1 VAICLSSRFKNK
13 NNTRAEWYVARDR
26 RYWTEAIGRS
36 HSDLHRKPDGL
47 APPVSVFLIGRKRFL
62 STSLPLVQLFLME
75 NYSAPPIT
83 PELAGS
89 LMPMRPDDSF
99 KGTFGKALVVAGSR
113 KYTGAAKLAIQ
124 AALRSGAGLV
134 FAAIPE
140 SIHAPLAASIS
151 EAIWL
156 LLPEKDGAITAEGR
170 SACVEEKEAGQA
182 SEEKAGL
189 FPTEGKDAVLVGPG
203 LNQTEGTQ
211 AFLLG
216 LLEHLCEVAPDLP
229 LVVDA
234 DALNILS
241 QQPDWHRLLPNRI
254 VLTPHEM
261 EFSRLTGL
269 SLSEIHSNRLK
280 LATTY
285 AQKWQLTLILK
296 GPNTLVASHD
306 GDCRV
311 LPFANSVL
319 AHGGSGDVLAG
330 LIVGLLAQGLSPFD
344 AATLAVW
351 LHARSA
357 ELALA
362 EVGHP
367 AATLPSDIIRHIGKA
382 MSSLSKSQ

>member
-1 VAICLSSRFKNK
+1 MKN
-13 NNTRAEWYVARDR
+13 
-26 RYWTEAIGRS
+26 
-36 HSDLHRKPDGL
+36 
-47 APPVSVFLIGRKRFL
+47 F
-62 STSLPLVQLFLME
+62 
-75 NYSAPPIT
+75 SATPIT
-83 PELAGS
+83 TELARS
-89 LMPMRPDDSF
+89 LMPVRPDDSF
-99 KGTFGKALVVAGSR
+99 KGTFGKALVIAGSR
-113 KYTGAAKLAIQ
+113 KYTGAAGLAIQ

-140 SIHAPLAASIS
+140 VIHAPLAASIP

-156 LLPEKDGAITAEGR
+156 ILPEKDGAITGLVSKEQAGIV
-170 SACVEEKEAGQA
+170 ADEKAGHV

-189 FPTEGKDAVLVGPG
+189 FPTGGKDAVLVGPG

-211 AFLLG
+211 TFLLG
-216 LLEHLCEVAPDLP
+216 LLGHLRENAPNLP

-234 DALNILS
+234 EALNILS
-241 QQPDWHRLLPNRI
+241 LQPDWHTLLPNRV

-269 SLSEIHSNRLK
+269 SLDEVHSNRHE
-280 LATTY
+280 LAVTY
-285 AQKWQLTLILK
+285 AQAWNQVLILK
-296 GPNTLVASHD
+296 GPNTLVVSPEA
-306 GDCRV
+306 DCRV

-351 LHARSA
+351 LHARAA

-362 EVGHP
+362 TVGHP
-367 AATLPSDIIRHIGKA
+367 AATLPSDILQHLGKA
-382 MSSLSKSQ
+382 MSSL

>member
-1 VAICLSSRFKNK
+1 M
-13 NNTRAEWYVARDR
+13 
-26 RYWTEAIGRS
+26 
-36 HSDLHRKPDGL
+36 
-47 APPVSVFLIGRKRFL
+47 PP
-62 STSLPLVQLFLME
+62 
-75 NYSAPPIT
+75 
-83 PELAGS
+83 
-89 LMPMRPDDSF
+89 RPDESF

-140 SIHAPLAASIS
+140 VIHAPLAASIS

-156 LLPEKDGAITAEGR
+156 LLPEKDGAITVEEH
-170 SACVEEKEAGQA
+170 SACVEEKKTGQTSEVKAGYV

-189 FPTEGKDAVLVGPG
+189 FPTKGKDTVLVGPG
-203 LNQTEGTQ
+203 LSQTEGTQ

-241 QQPDWHRLLPNRI
+241 QQPDWHSLLPNRV

-285 AQKWQLTLILK
+285 AQEWRQTLILK
-296 GPNTLVASHD
+296 GPNTLVASPD

-311 LPFANSVL
+311 LPFTNSVL

-351 LHARSA
+351 LHARAA

-367 AATLPSDIIRHIGKA
+367 AATLPSDILQHIGKA
-382 MSSLSKSQ
+382 MSSL